1 MLRIE
6 KTTDKSYGY
15 EVLRNLPKDT
25 TLYTVLRRVSR
36 SRMTRIIDLKY
47 INTNNQPRNIIVSE
61 LAGCAKDTEQES
73 KWGGNYKVPGCG
85 MDMGFWL
92 VYELGQLVH
101 QDGYYF
107 KQEWL

>member
-1 MLRIE
+1 ME
-6 KTTDKSYGY
+6 TKAAKSYGY
-15 EVLRNLPKDT
+15 QVLEQLPKGT

-36 SRMTRIIDLKY
+36 SGMTRIIDVKV
-47 INTNNQPRNIIVSE
+47 IQNNTPRNAIVQE
-61 LAGCAKDTEQES
+61 FCCCARDCEQES
-73 KWGGNYKVPGCG
+73 KWGGNYKVTGCG

-107 KQEWL
+107 NQSWL